1 MEGKAEDRQA
11 GENADITKSLE
22 EARFELRTLMNSI
35 PGGVCRLVY
44 QDGLLLEYANEGMFA
59 LMKVTAK
66 EFAARYGSRYD
77 RLLADNEWKELRGKI
92 EAGRD
97 GDIIQM
103 EYAVHYMDGRKEWRL
118 MQAVLLTKEGRTL
131 LQCVITDITE
141 VKRTY
146 FQLEQEKQKLD
157 ALANM
162 SGDLLFEYDI
172 EKDAMEYTRQ
182 SEDIIN
188 DEQIGSDYCK
198 TIRHSGYVH
207 PEDMGRLARFC
218 DELQAGKRHILTELR
233 KKYKDGRYHW
243 IEIEGVTLCDFSGM
257 PVKVI
262 GHTKNID
269 ERKEKEE
276 QLKNSLERDSLTG
289 IYNLQ
294 VIEDKIRQRLSHPG
308 LRLPCWL
315 IVLDVD
321 NFKLIN
327 EANGHLVGDAVLC
340 MVADELKSSFQD
352 SLLGR
357 VGGDEFMIFVEGIS
371 KEELEE
377 RLEALNDTVR
387 GVYEDKEK
395 NIRISCSIGV
405 ARCTG
410 ANREFEK
417 LFQWADYA
425 LYQIRQGG
433 KNGYLIITAGRKGI
447 LPEEGYTRREAEEG
461 YSREETVVHNVEEL
475 VLFVLELFDNVPDRE
490 SGLKMVC
497 DRICSFFDIDDI
509 VYVSI
514 KEEYKEKKYHW
525 SRRDKRQKEEYI
537 LQRSDR
543 AWRYIRENF
552 DERGMLVLRKNEIR
566 RMPGEQVDSLLF
578 VRSGEEDAAQ
588 GCIVFVDRKRDRNW
602 DSEKDGLYR
611 LAGILLNHL
620 QKMYEREQEKSE
632 IEFQINYDAVT
643 GFPKYQKFI
652 SLAGQYMREHP
663 EGRYHF
669 VYSDFSNFQYMNEL
683 YGYTE
688 GDKILK
694 AFATYL
700 RGMKEGT
707 WFTRVTSD
715 HFVGLLEG
723 EDADDVKDAYL
734 ALTRE
739 FGAEMNRRYDQS
751 SLITVSGF
759 SSVQDVKEL
768 PSSAIDRAN
777 VARKYGKDTAS
788 TVVVVYNQ
796 TIKEKNEAEKA
807 ILANMAAALESGEFK
822 AWLQPKVSLKSKKVV
837 GAEALVR
844 WQRGDGTMIYPDS
857 FIPVFEKNGF
867 ITNVD
872 FAVLDQI
879 LAYLRDAMEEGEQL
893 VPISVNF
900 SRRHNEN
907 PRFVDEILSRL
918 AEKQIPAGLIE
929 AEITESVFMLDLSA
943 LTNNLRRLKES
954 GIAISIDDFG
964 SGYSSLNLLAS
975 VDADIIKLDKKFL
988 SYTGEDS
995 KGPVIVKYLVRMMK
1009 RMGYKVIA
1017 EGVET
1022 EEQLSLLDH
1031 ADCDMVQG
1039 YYYARPMSIPDFRKF
1054 LKEFNEA
1061 V

>member
-1 MEGKAEDRQA
+1 MKGKAKDGFS
-11 GENADITKSLE
+11 GENMDITKSLE
-22 EARFELRTLMNSI
+22 AARFELRTLMNSI

-44 QDGLLLEYANEGMFA
+44 ADGLLLEYANEGMFA
-59 LMKVTAK
+59 LMKVTAE
-66 EFAARYGSRYD
+66 EFAERYDNRYD
-77 RLLADNEWKELRGKI
+77 RLLAAGEWEELRSKI
-92 EAGRD
+92 EGGRD
-97 GDIIQM
+97 GDVIQM

-118 MQAVLLTKEGRTL
+118 MQAVLLQNSGKTV
-131 LQCVITDITE
+131 LQSVITDITE

-146 FQLEQEKQKLD
+146 YQLEQEKKKLD
-157 ALANM
+157 VLASM
-162 SGDLLFEYDI
+162 SGDMLFEYDI
-172 EKDAMEYTRQ
+172 AKDTMEYTRQ
-182 SEDIIN
+182 GEGVIN
-188 DEQIGSDYCK
+188 DEHVTGAYIK
-198 TIRHSGYVH
+198 KIRQSGYVH
-207 PEDMGRLARFC
+207 PEDSGRLAQFC
-218 DELQAGKRHILTELR
+218 EELHTGKKHILTELR

-243 IEIEGVTLCDFSGM
+243 VEIEGVTLCDFAGK
-257 PVKVI
+257 PIKVI

-276 QLKNSLERDSLTG
+276 QLKDSLEKDSLTG
-289 IYNLQ
+289 VYNLQ
-294 VIEDKIRQRLSHPG
+294 VIEDKIRTRLQNPA
-308 LRLPCWL
+308 LQLPCWL
-315 IVLDVD
+315 IILDVD

-327 EANGHLVGDAVLC
+327 EADGHLVGDAVLC
-340 MVADELKSSFQD
+340 MVEDELKSSFKD

-357 VGGDEFMIFVEGIS
+357 VGGDEFMIFAEGIS

-377 RLEALNDTVR
+377 RLQTLNHTVR
-387 GVYEDKEK
+387 GVYEDKERD
-395 NIRISCSIGV
+395 IRISCSIGV
-405 ARCTG
+405 VRCTG
-410 ANREFEK
+410 ANKEFEK

-425 LYQIRQGG
+425 LYQIRQNG
-433 KNGYLIITAGRKGI
+433 KNGYLIITAGKKGM
-447 LPEEGYTRREAEEG
+447 LPESSYIKREQEED
-461 YSREETVVHNVEEL
+461 YVREETVVHSVEEL
-475 VLFVLELFDNVPDRE
+475 VLFVLELLDNVPDRE
-490 SGLKMVC
+490 SGLKMAS
-497 DRICSFFDIDDI
+497 DRVCSFFDIDDI
-509 VYVSI
+509 VYISMEN
-514 KEEYKEKKYHW
+514 KYKEKKYHW

-537 LQRSDR
+537 LQRSDK
-543 AWRYIRENF
+543 AWRYINEHF
-552 DERGMLVLRKNEIR
+552 DERGILALGSNEIQW
-566 RMPGEQVDSLLF
+566 MPGEQVGAIFF
-578 VRSGEEDAAQ
+578 VRTGEEDAAQ
-588 GCIVFVDRKRDRNW
+588 GCIAFIDRKRDRDW
-602 DSEKDGLYR
+602 SGEKEGLYR

-620 QKMYEREQEKSE
+620 QQLYESEQEKNK

-643 GFPKYQKFI
+643 GLPKYQKFI

-669 VYSDFSNFQYMNEL
+669 VYSDFSNFQYINEL

-694 AFATYL
+694 AFAEKL
-700 RGMKEGT
+700 RSMREGI

-715 HFVGLLEG
+715 HFAGLLEG
-723 EDADDVKDAYL
+723 EEADDVMDAYL
-734 ALTRE
+734 TMSRE
-739 FGAEMNRRYDQS
+739 FCVEMNRLYDQS
-751 SLITVSGF
+751 NLIMVSGF
-759 SSVQDVKEL
+759 SSVQDVKEM

-807 ILANMAAALESGEFK
+807 ILASMATALENGEFQ
-822 AWLQPKVSLKSKKVV
+822 AWLQPKVSLKSRKVV

-844 WQRGDGTMIYPDS
+844 WRRADGTMIYPDS

-879 LAYLRDAMEEGEQL
+879 LAYLRSAMEQGEQL

-907 PRFVDEILSRL
+907 PGFVDEILSRL
-918 AEKQIPAGLIE
+918 EKEKIPAGLIE
-929 AEITESVFMLDLSA
+929 AEITESIFMLDLSA

-988 SYTGEDS
+988 TYTDEDS
-995 KGPVIVKYLVRMMK
+995 KGPVIVKYLVKMMK
-1009 RMGYKVIA
+1009 HMGYKVIA

-1022 EEQLSLLDH
+1022 EEQLLLLDN

>member
-1 MEGKAEDRQA
+1 MEGKVKGGFA
-11 GENADITKSLE
+11 GDNADITKSLE
-22 EARFELRTLMNSI
+22 AARFELRTLMNSI

-44 QDGLLLEYANEGMFA
+44 DGGLLLEYANEGMFA
-59 LMKVTAK
+59 LMKVTAE
-66 EFAARYGSRYD
+66 EFAERYDNRYD
-77 RLLADNEWKELRGKI
+77 RLLAEDEWKELQNKI
-92 EAGRD
+92 ESGRD

-118 MQAVLLTKEGRTL
+118 MQAVLLIKEGRTL
-131 LQCVITDITE
+131 LQSVITDITD
-141 VKRTY
+141 VKKTY

-157 ALANM
+157 VLAEM
-162 SGDLLFEYDI
+162 SGDMIFEYDI

-182 SEDIIN
+182 GEGVIN
-188 DEQIGSDYCK
+188 NEQVTKAYIR
-198 TIRHSGYVH
+198 TIRQTGYVH
-207 PEDMGRLARFC
+207 PEDADRLAQFC
-218 DELQAGKRHILTELR
+218 DELHVGKKHILTELR
-233 KKYKDGRYHW
+233 KKYRDGKYHW
-243 IEIEGVTLCDFSGM
+243 VEIEGVTICDFSGS
-257 PVKVI
+257 PIKVI

-276 QLKNSLERDSLTG
+276 QLKSSLERDSLTG
-289 IYNLQ
+289 VYNLQ
-294 VIEDKIRQRLSHPG
+294 VIEDKIRARLQNQA
-308 LRLPCWL
+308 LQLPCWL
-315 IVLDVD
+315 IILDVD

-340 MVADELKSSFQD
+340 MVADELKSSFRD

-357 VGGDEFMIFVEGIS
+357 VGGDEFMIFAEGIS

-377 RLEALNDTVR
+377 RLQTLNSTVR
-387 GVYEDKEK
+387 GVYEDKERD
-395 NIRISCSIGV
+395 IRISCSIGV
-405 ARCTG
+405 VRCTG
-410 ANREFEK
+410 ENKEFEK

-447 LPEEGYTRREAEEG
+447 LPENVYTRRELEKN
-461 YSREETVVHNVEEL
+461 YVREETVVQSVEEL
-475 VLFVLELFDNVPDRE
+475 VLFVLELLGNMPDKE
-490 SGLKMVC
+490 SGLRMAS

-509 VYVSI
+509 VYISM
-514 KEEYKEKKYHW
+514 EDEYKEKKYHW

-537 LQRSDR
+537 LQRSDK
-543 AWRYIRENF
+543 AWRYISENF
-552 DERGMLVLRKNEIR
+552 DERGILALRSSEIQG
-566 RMPGEQVDSLLF
+566 MPGEQVGAIFF
-578 VRSGEEDAAQ
+578 VRTGEEDTAQ
-588 GCIVFVDRKRDRNW
+588 GCIAFVDRKHDRDWNQ
-602 DSEKDGLYR
+602 EKEGLYR

-620 QKMYEREQEKSE
+620 QQLYESEQERGR
-632 IEFQINYDAVT
+632 IEYQINYDTVT
-643 GFPKYQKFI
+643 GLPKYQKFI
-652 SLAGQYMREHP
+652 SLAEQYMRENAD
-663 EGRYHF
+663 GRYHF
-669 VYSDFSNFQYMNEL
+669 IYSDFSNFQYMNEL

-694 AFATYL
+694 AFAEKL
-700 RGMKEGT
+700 RSMKEGI

-715 HFVGLLEG
+715 HFAGLLEG

-734 ALTRE
+734 ALTKE
-739 FGAEMNRRYDQS
+739 FCTEINRKYDQS
-751 SLITVSGF
+751 NLITVSGF
-759 SSVQDVKEL
+759 SSVQDVKEM

-777 VARKYGKDTAS
+777 VARKYGKNTAN

-807 ILANMAAALESGEFK
+807 ILANMATALENGEFK
-822 AWLQPKVSLKSKKVV
+822 AWLQPKVSLKSRKVV

-867 ITNVD
+867 ITSVD
-872 FAVLDQI
+872 FTVLDQI
-879 LAYLRDAMEEGEQL
+879 LAYLKTAMDEGEQL

-907 PRFVDEILSRL
+907 PNFVDEILTRL
-918 AEKQIPAGLIE
+918 EGKKIPAKLIE
-929 AEITESVFMLDLSA
+929 AEITESIFMLDLST

-988 SYTGEDS
+988 TYTDEDS
-995 KGPVIVKYLVRMMK
+995 KGPVIVKYLVKMMK
-1009 RMGYKVIA
+1009 HMGYKVIA

-1022 EEQLSLLDH
+1022 EEQLMLLDN